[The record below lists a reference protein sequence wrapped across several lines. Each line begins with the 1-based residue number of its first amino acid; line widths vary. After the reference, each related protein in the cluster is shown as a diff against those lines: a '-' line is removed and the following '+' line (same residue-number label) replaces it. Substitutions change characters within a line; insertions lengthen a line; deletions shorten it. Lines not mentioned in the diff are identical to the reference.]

1 MNQELRKILYD
12 INPDIEMYQDENL
25 IDAELLNSL
34 DVITLI
40 GELETYYGISIEAE
54 DISISNFETI
64 VKIEALLEKYM
75 NV

>member
-1 MNQELRKILYD
+1 MNHELRKILYD

-25 IDAELLNSL
+25 IETELLNSL
-34 DVITLI
+34 DIITLI
-40 GELETYYGISIEAE
+40 GELETYYRISIEAE